1 MSDVT
6 DLADAEAARAEAET
20 SDDEALEADEEADP
34 AEAHEGDEVEGVSGD
49 APGEAVPPAVQGM
62 DEKAME
68 RMHKR
73 VAQASATYAKKI
85 SEILGDEAQMLELC
99 PRCVDGGF
107 PGFIFPALMAPV
119 DPKTKAAVLLSIGE
133 EASEATEPDKYA
145 RQCDSCKGAGV
156 TLSGSRRTRDR
167 LLTCHDCV
175 GRGWIAVGPERQGNQ
190 TRVVETTTV
199 NGNEETHEPQPEV
212 DLWGTP
218 IGDPDYGVMPQ
229 YRSRPIPTPVS

>member
-62 DEKAME
+62 DETAMA

-85 SEILGDEAQMLELC
+85 AEILGDEAQMLELC
-99 PRCVDGGF
+99 PRCVGGGF

-119 DPKTKAAVLLSIGE
+119 DADTKAAVLLSIGE
-133 EASEATEPDKYA
+133 EAPNVSELDPYS
-145 RQCDSCKGAGV
+145 RRCDACKGWGRV
-156 TLSGSRRTRDR
+156 LSGSRLNQQKT
-167 LLTCHDCV
+167 LQCLPCH
-175 GRGWIAVGPERQGNQ
+175 GRGWVAVGEERSGAQQAVTAPDVPTENGAP
-190 TRVVETTTV
+190 VE
-199 NGNEETHEPQPEV
+199 QPP
-212 DLWGTP
+212 DADPWGRGP
-218 IGDPDYGVMPQ
+218 NDPDYGRLPQ
-229 YRSRPIPTPVS
+229 FVGAG